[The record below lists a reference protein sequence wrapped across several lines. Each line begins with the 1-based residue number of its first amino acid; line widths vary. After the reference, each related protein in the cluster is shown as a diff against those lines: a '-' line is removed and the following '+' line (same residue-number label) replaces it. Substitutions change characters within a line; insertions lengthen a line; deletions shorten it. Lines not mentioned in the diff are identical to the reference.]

1 MYSPGQ
7 RPKGIDRR
15 WSGRSVPGAQ
25 CPVTFEVAKNAILN
39 IEDDS
44 NFAINKYAGKGEI
57 HVGSGSSL
65 GWGGATNRKYQGD
78 NIHKGYEQII
88 L

>member
-1 MYSPGQ
+1 MVEAGDVTFTVDPEANNANGYYELY
-7 RPKGIDRR
+7 
-15 WSGRSVPGAQ
+15 
-25 CPVTFEVAKNAILN
+25 PVTFEVAKDAILN

-65 GWGGATNRKYQGD
+65 GIGESKRTNQGSK
-78 NIHKGYEQII
+78 IHKGYEQII